1 MAQPTVLFP
10 DAAELVIAAVTA
22 GFAAQSETAPV
33 VNEVPLERPEEFVRV
48 RRIGGQRRD
57 LITDEPRLSVEA
69 WAPTVA
75 RAQDLAQLARTFIHS
90 MEGTSVNGAPIYR
103 VTEILG
109 PTELPDPFSTVPR
122 VAQTIQVAIRG
133 TAL

>member
-10 DAAELVIAAVTA
+10 DAAQLVINAITA
-22 GFAAQSETAPV
+22 GFFTQSETAPV
-33 VNEVPLERPEEFVRV
+33 VNEVPAERPDEFVRV

-57 LITDEPRLSVEA
+57 LITDEPRLSIEA
-69 WAPTVA
+69 WAASVA
-75 RAQDLAQLARTFIHS
+75 RAQDLAQLARTFVHA
-90 MEGTSVNGAPIYR
+90 MQDGTTNGSPIYR

-109 PTELPDPFSTVPR
+109 PAELPDPFSTSPR
-122 VAQTIQVAIRG
+122 IAQTVQVAIRG